1 MTSDIDMHY
10 MRMALS
16 YGRRGLGQVAPNPSV
31 GCVIVKGGV
40 VIARGRTAAGGR
52 PHAEA
57 AALSNAG
64 SQAKGATVYVTL
76 EPCAEYGREG
86 PCAEALVKAQVK
98 RVVVACHDLNP
109 AVYKKG
115 IQVLEDAGIEVTFGV
130 LEEEA
135 EAMHRGFFLGVTE
148 NRPMATCKLAVSADG
163 KIASAPGERTQISGE
178 LAQRHMHLQR
188 SLHDAILVGSETYIT
203 DSPEL
208 TTRVQ
213 GYAHDPLRVVLDR
226 RGRIKDARGFEV
238 VRDDN
243 IESVLTHLKGQGVT
257 RLLVE
262 GGVEIHKSFLDS
274 GKVDEFQL
282 LKSPQK
288 LGENGVNG
296 LDGEQIEAISG
307 LKLQKTRI
315 LGEDTLE
322 IYRS

>member
-1 MTSDIDMHY
+1 MTSDIDIHY

-86 PCAEALVKAQVK
+86 PCAAALIQAKVK

-115 IQVLEDAGIEVTFGV
+115 IQVLGDAGIEVTFGV

-135 EAMHRGFFLGVTE
+135 QAMHRGFFLGVTE
-148 NRPMATCKLAVSADG
+148 NRPMVTCKLAVSADG

-226 RGRIKDARGFEV
+226 RGRVKDAQGFEV
-238 VRDDN
+238 VHEEN
-243 IESVLTHLKGQGVT
+243 VESVLTHLKVRGIT

-262 GGVEIHKSFLDS
+262 GGAEIHKSFLAS
-274 GKVDEFQL
+274 GKIDEFQL
-282 LKSPQK
+282 LKSPKK

-296 LDGEQIEAISG
+296 FNGAIIEAKTG

>member
-1 MTSDIDMHY
+1 MTSDIDIHF

-40 VIARGRTAAGGR
+40 VIARGRTAEGGR

-64 SQAKGATVYVTL
+64 SQAKGSTVYVTL

-86 PCAEALVKAQVK
+86 PCADALVKAQVK
-98 RVVVACHDLNP
+98 RVVVSCHDLNP

-115 IQVLEDAGIEVTFGV
+115 IQILEDAGIEVTFGV
-130 LEEEA
+130 LAEEA
-135 EAMHRGFFLGVTE
+135 QATHQGFFLGVTE
-148 NRPMATCKLAVSADG
+148 NRPMVTCKLAVSSDG
-163 KIASAPGERTQISGE
+163 KIAAGPGERTQISGE
-178 LAQRHMHLQR
+178 LAARHMHLMR
-188 SLHDAILVGSETYIT
+188 SMHDAVLVGSETYLT
-203 DSPEL
+203 DTPAL

-226 RGRIKDARGFEV
+226 RERVKDAQGFEV
-238 VRDDN
+238 LREADV
-243 IESVLTHLKGQGVT
+243 ESVLTHLKVRGVT

-262 GGVEIHKSFLDS
+262 GGAEIHKSFLES

-282 LKSPQK
+282 LKSPKK
-288 LGENGVNG
+288 LGEKGVDG
-296 LDGEQIEAISG
+296 LDGARIEAISD
-307 LKLQKTRI
+307 LKHQKTRL

-322 IYRS
+322 IYR